1 MKPHYTKVYSL
12 KLPTGDQIKVKS
24 GTQIID
30 RFWGLLRSHI
40 KHTDRTP
47 GSPTLTRKI
56 RSAQFE
62 YWFRRCNMWK
72 VTGKM
77 LDTLF
82 WES

>member
-56 RSAQFE
+56 RSVQFE